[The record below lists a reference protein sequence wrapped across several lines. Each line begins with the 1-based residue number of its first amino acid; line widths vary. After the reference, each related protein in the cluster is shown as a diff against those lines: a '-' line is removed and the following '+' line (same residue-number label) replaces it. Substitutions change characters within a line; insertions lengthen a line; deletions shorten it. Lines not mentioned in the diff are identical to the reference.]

1 MRARHELVVQLRWLW
16 VMLGVAAMLVII
28 LVVSGA
34 MSGPPEE
41 VMVVG
46 PAVKTGNP
54 ADYLEP
60 PPPPPVKPTPTTPTP
75 PSPPGET
82 SDQAQQGTP
91 KAFTYAGQMWVL
103 SDGPVRVNVESIG
116 KLPDG
121 RVVYVEVEDTQPYDS
136 LYLESAPNS
145 GLYHKYVPASST
157 SDGSDQ

>member
-16 VMLGVAAMLVII
+16 VMLGVAAVLVIV

-46 PAVKTGNP
+46 PTVKTGNP

-60 PPPPPVKPTPTTPTP
+60 PPSPPVKPTPTTLP
-75 PSPPGET
+75 PSPPAET
-82 SDQAQQGTP
+82 SDQAQPGTP
-91 KAFTYAGQMWVL
+91 RAFTYAGQMWVL

-121 RVVYVEVEDTQPYDS
+121 HVVYAEVEDTPPYDA
-136 LYLESAPNS
+136 LYLETAPNS
-145 GLYHKYVPASST
+145 GLYQKYVPASST
-157 SDGSDQ
+157 PDGSDQ

>member
-16 VMLGVAAMLVII
+16 VMLGVAAVLVII

-54 ADYLEP
+54 ADYLEAP
-60 PPPPPVKPTPTTPTP
+60 PSPPVKPTPTTPP

-82 SDQAQQGTP
+82 SDQAQSGTP
-91 KAFTYAGQMWVL
+91 RAFTYAGQMWVL
-103 SDGPVRVNVESIG
+103 SDGPVRVNVERINE
-116 KLPDG
+116 LPDG
-121 RVVYVEVEDTQPYDS
+121 RVVYARVEDTPPYDS
-136 LYLESAPNS
+136 LCLESAPNS

-157 SDGSDQ
+157 PDGSDQ